1 MNGPHRARSYVIK
14 TVLSMCKAPDRAGW
28 RKILVFFFFFFW
40 SKTDRSKLS
49 TETRVPFSGGG
60 KSRARVL
67 IEECIPHSPLA
78 VRAPRQKIGGEMNGE
93 NEQGCVLRR
102 RVTSSLTSR
111 WLNAILPPM
120 AQFGSSSRV
129 SLTCSEKEGPFQK
142 PRRWEDGE
150 RHPEE

>member
-1 MNGPHRARSYVIK
+1 MGLTELGVTSSRRYFPCARPR
-14 TVLSMCKAPDRAGW
+14 TE
-28 RKILVFFFFFFW
+28 LVGEKSSFFFFFFFW

-67 IEECIPHSPLA
+67 IEECIPHSPLV

-129 SLTCSEKEGPFQK
+129 SLTCLEKEGPFQK